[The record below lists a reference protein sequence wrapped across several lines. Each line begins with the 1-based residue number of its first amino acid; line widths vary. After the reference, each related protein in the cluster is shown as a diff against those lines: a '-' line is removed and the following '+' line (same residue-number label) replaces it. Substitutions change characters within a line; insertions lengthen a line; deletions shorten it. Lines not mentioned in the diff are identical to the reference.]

1 MNKGLIGGLVAL
13 GLIGVTAGVCV
24 GVPQIRNEIV
34 GIYHDVEDK
43 VNDTDLK
50 NEIADLQLKLD
61 DLTNKYNAGLE
72 NFNLLKQE
80 KANLENQIEEIQ
92 ANNELT
98 ISEKEELINSL
109 NEELESYKNNMAAIA
124 EENRALL
131 VKIESLEEQL
141 KTAENIVFNK
151 LNLNGAVVNGV
162 GPVFEYLHKK
172 YIDKR
177 LVFDDGFK
185 DAVGFLYEK
194 DASGKY
200 CLYLVNYE
208 NDVDNPEKIGI
219 ISSTDYYFNHIEI
232 TINDKLYRVYDFS
245 YRSLD
250 DVNDNYKNLGI
261 YLVTTDL
268 RIGVSPSKTETVIYF
283 GGNCGSGYFTDDVLK
298 HISSL
303 KV

>member
-1 MNKGLIGGLVAL
+1 MNKGLISGLVAL

-43 VNDTDLK
+43 VNDTELK

-141 KTAENIVFNK
+141 KLSENIVFDEVTK
-151 LNLNGAVVNGV
+151 SGSGV
-162 GPVFEYLHKK
+162 ITAGPIYDFLHKK

-177 LVFDDGFK
+177 LIVDDGS
-185 DAVGFLYEK
+185 ARGGVGFLYEK
-194 DASGKY
+194 DASNKY
-200 CLYLVNYE
+200 CLYLVDYE
-208 NDVDNPEKIGI
+208 DNVDAPEKIGI
-219 ISSTDYYFNHIEI
+219 ISSTDYYINFINL
-232 TINDKLYRVYDFS
+232 TINDKLYRLYNLS
-245 YRSLD
+245 YRSLE
-250 DVNDNYKNLGI
+250 DVDDNYNNLGI
-261 YLVTTDL
+261 YLITTDL
-268 RIGVSPSKTETVIYF
+268 RIGNSLSKTETVIYF
-283 GGNCGSGYFTDDVLK
+283 GGHCSNSFATDDLK
-298 HISSL
+298 SINNL
-303 KV
+303 R